1 MQQADCRRA
10 LTTLALSADQRRGR
24 REFLPRGVHSVTGLE
39 IERVPYKIV
48 KETCTLT
55 IDVLKNAGVLPGEQI
70 PEELKPLADVTEWVH
85 LGNRAVDV
93 FQGCVRGERDAGWGI
108 AGEHGGLGVFFW
120 KTGSPKDREIKPA
133 MMYIVKDN
141 DLGNST
147 IEIS

>member
-1 MQQADCRRA
+1 M
-10 LTTLALSADQRRGR
+10 
-24 REFLPRGVHSVTGLE
+24 
-39 IERVPYKIV
+39 
-48 KETCTLT
+48 
-55 IDVLKNAGVLPGEQI
+55 LKNAGVLPGEQI

-108 AGEHGGLGVFFW
+108 AGESSLEISSGPRNSVPLLLTTRLIGEHGGLGVFFW